1 MSFNPLVVLLTIIG
15 GLVVAGLV
23 GWIKKPRLVVL
34 VPRTFS
40 YSQITERGQ
49 LVEVTVFN
57 RSFKTEEDIDVTL
70 NPQLSYEMLGSN
82 SQDASVTKNRIR
94 ISRIGPSDEVT
105 VLLMV
110 ENGVFKPDDITQT
123 LSKETKGKTVSKLEE
138 VPPTG
143 SQRIGLVAF
152 LIGVP
157 VFLYAGFLGL
167 ESVLQNTPL
176 VQSTDDQRVDRDE
189 KRHEASRAWIIPRYA
204 RSASPALY
212 SEFISGKLTATL
224 GTPAR
229 RGDIVTVPLRV
240 NNETSRVIK
249 FDLSMTTASSEK
261 RIPSYERRQYDVVV
275 LPGQSEERSIK
286 VVIPEKATNPAERWI
301 FVELSLDDMAGG
313 SLHLK
318 QRHEFR

>member
-1 MSFNPLVVLLTIIG
+1 MSSNPLVILLTIIG

-40 YSQITERGQ
+40 YSQITDRGQ

-57 RSFKTEEDIDVTL
+57 RGFKTEEAIDVTL
-70 NPQLSYEMLGSN
+70 NPQLSYEILGSN
-82 SQDASVTKNRIR
+82 SQDASVAKNRIQ

-123 LSKETKGKTVSKLEE
+123 LSKETKGRTVSKLEE
-138 VPPTG
+138 IPPTG

-167 ESVLQNTPL
+167 ESVLKKTDL
-176 VQSTDDQRVDRDE
+176 VQTVE
-189 KRHEASRAWIIPRYA
+189 KNEQMHKASRAWAIPSYA
-204 RSASPALY
+204 KTTSPALY
-212 SEFISGKLTATL
+212 DEVISGKLSAEI
-224 GTPAR
+224 GTPTR
-229 RGDIVTVPLRV
+229 RGEIVTVPLRV
-240 NNETSRVIK
+240 QNETSRIIK
-249 FDLSMTTASSEK
+249 FGLSMTTAASEK
-261 RIPSYERRQYDVVV
+261 RIPSYERRLSDIVV
-275 LPGQSEERSIK
+275 LPGQSEDRSIR
-286 VVIPEKATNPAERWI
+286 VAIPEKVSNPAERFI
-301 FVELSLDDMAGG
+301 FVELHLEGMDGD

-318 QRHEFR
+318 QRYEFR